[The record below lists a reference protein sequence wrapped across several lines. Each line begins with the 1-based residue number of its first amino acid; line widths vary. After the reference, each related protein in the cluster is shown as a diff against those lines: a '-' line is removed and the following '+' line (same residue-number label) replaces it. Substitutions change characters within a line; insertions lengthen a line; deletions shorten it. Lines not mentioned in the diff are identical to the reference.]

1 MGLKVDCPTWL
12 LNVVPTNKV
21 GGDHGICVDFIDV
34 NTTTIMDG
42 LPLPN
47 IDQLVD
53 ATTGFEVMS
62 FMDAY
67 SSYYHIQMQ

>member
-1 MGLKVDCPTWL
+1 MC
-12 LNVVPTNKV
+12 
-21 GGDHGICVDFIDV
+21 HFIDV

-47 IDQLVD
+47 IDQLVN

-67 SSYYHIQMQ
+67 LSYYHIQMQ